1 MKFHLYGKP
10 TFVELP
16 KGTTVQDL
24 RALAYFNR
32 IIKNYEK
39 MCRIE
44 RTHSLSAQNN

>member
-1 MKFHLYGKP
+1 MKFHLYGQP

-16 KGTTVQDL
+16 KRTTAQDL

-39 MCRIE
+39 MKRIE
-44 RTHSLSAQNN
+44 QSISLID